1 MTRSRIAAG
10 LAIATLAGLLLWA
23 TLGSTQGANAPARTI
38 DEHLTRRQPAPAPS
52 IGLRVLQRGD
62 PGPFADAWDRAAADG
77 KVELAEL
84 RGIPLLVNIW
94 ASWCDPCQREA
105 PRLRDGWRDVARS
118 GVLFVGINTQ
128 DKHDDAIAFDG
139 YFRLTYPSLVNQ
151 SGSVLDAFRAT
162 GVPQTYFLDRTGR
175 IVAHVVGEM
184 SRIELRAGIEAAQS
198 GDAATPL
205 RYR

>member
-1 MTRSRIAAG
+1 MTRGRIAAG
-10 LAIATLAGLLLWA
+10 LGIASLAAVVVWA
-23 TLGSTQGANAPARTI
+23 TLGSTQGENTPARTI
-38 DEHLTRRQPAPAPS
+38 DEHLTRRQPAPTPNL
-52 IGLRVLQRGD
+52 GLRVLQRGD
-62 PGPFADAWDRAAADG
+62 PGQFADAWDRAAADG
-77 KVELAEL
+77 KVRLAEL

-105 PRLRDGWRDVARS
+105 PRLRDAWRDVGRS

-162 GVPQTYFLDRTGR
+162 GIPQTYFLDRSGR
-175 IVAHVVGEM
+175 IVAHVVGET
-184 SRIELRAGIEAAQS
+184 SRVELRAGIEAAQS
-198 GDAATPL
+198 GDVVAPL
-205 RYR
+205 RGN